1 MTLSGQTRTHDAG
14 LWEIE
19 RLGRRHDRS
28 QFDCGN
34 AVLNDWLT
42 QRASQWDKKDL
53 SRTYVL
59 LPKGTTTIAGYY
71 SLSNHHVSYS
81 SLAANQAKGIPSVDV
96 PVVLLGKL
104 AVSQNFQG
112 SGLGRLLLVD
122 ALRRVTALADKVGV
136 RAVEVDAI
144 DDEARNFY
152 LKHGFVSLVDNRNHL
167 WLPILVVRKLWPSRD
182 HPDA

>member
-1 MTLSGQTRTHDAG
+1 LSGQTRTGDVR

-19 RLGRRHDRS
+19 RLDRRHDRS
-28 QFDCGN
+28 DFDCGN

-59 LPKGTTTIAGYY
+59 LPKGTPTVAGYY

-81 SLAANQAKGIPSVDV
+81 SLAADQAKGIPRVDV

-104 AVSQNFQG
+104 AVNQSFQG
-112 SGLGRLLLVD
+112 LGLGRMLLVD
-122 ALRRVTALADKVGV
+122 ALSRVAALADKVGV

-144 DDEARNFY
+144 DDEARSFY

-167 WLPILVVRKLWPSRD
+167 WLPLGVVRKLWPARED
-182 HPDA
+182 PDV

>member
-1 MTLSGQTRTHDAG
+1 LSGQTRTGDVR

-19 RLGRRHDRS
+19 RLDRRHDRS
-28 QFDCGN
+28 DFDCGN

-59 LPKGTTTIAGYY
+59 LPKGTPTVAGYY

-81 SLAANQAKGIPSVDV
+81 SLAADQAKGIPRVDV

-104 AVSQNFQG
+104 AVNQSFQG
-112 SGLGRLLLVD
+112 LGLGRMLLVD
-122 ALRRVTALADKVGV
+122 AL
-136 RAVEVDAI
+136 
-144 DDEARNFY
+144 
-152 LKHGFVSLVDNRNHL
+152 S
-167 WLPILVVRKLWPSRD
+167 
-182 HPDA
+182 